1 MKLVYVAGPYRA
13 PTLAERQRNVRRAA
27 RAGEAVARHGG
38 MPVVPH
44 LMTRW
49 IEGVAAEEFWVRGTM
64 AVLGRCDAVL
74 LVEGWKGSVGSV
86 DEVAAAVRVGLP
98 VFEAELD
105 LARWL
110 HEEGDA

>member
-13 PTLAERQRNVRRAA
+13 ETGQERQRNVLRAA
-27 RAGEAVARHGG
+27 LRGATVAKHGG

-44 LMTRW
+44 LLTRGL
-49 IEGVAAEEFWVRGTM
+49 EGAAAEEFWIRGTM
-64 AVLGRCDAVL
+64 AVLGRCDAVF

-86 DEVAAAVRVGLP
+86 DEVAEAVRIGIP
-98 VFEAELD
+98 VFEDELA

-110 HEEGDA
+110 HGEV